1 MDASREYKR
10 ALNRISTFK
19 GNLQKD
25 LEDIESQRMR
35 SIRSLREKKMN
46 FMEKAASVPKLRL
59 SLPGQTNEVSKNI
72 PVVTKRPSL
81 DDLAESVLWDG
92 RLAKERLSA
101 STTCQV
107 TQDCHLTKFQRAT
120 LPNSPL
126 ARRRQSEIQQHK
138 TKLALNRHHSLPVF
152 IATAEKDHYDPGR
165 NVDQHDNTVSFKA
178 NPRVP
183 TPFLPPGTK
192 LCPSS
197 PCQRWQRNSLC
208 PTDQQQSVSVPC
220 SPRFGRRRAETWN
233 PEPSQERKDTFA
245 ELSLAAR
252 KMRSLSLDDEAIPAA
267 GREVR
272 LHHILFL
279 FVLNQWIVGF
289 YAF

>member
-19 GNLQKD
+19 ENLQKD

-35 SIRSLREKKMN
+35 SIRSLKMK
-46 FMEKAASVPKLRL
+46 FMKKAALVPKLRF
-59 SLPGQTNEVSKNI
+59 SLPGQTKELSQNI
-72 PVVTKRPSL
+72 PVVTKRLSL

-107 TQDCHLTKFQRAT
+107 TQDCHLTKFPQRAT

-126 ARRRQSEIQQHK
+126 ARRRQSEIPQHK
-138 TKLALNRHHSLPVF
+138 TKLALNRYYSLPVF
-152 IATAEKDHYDPGR
+152 IATAEKDHYNSGG
-165 NVDQHDNTVSFKA
+165 NEDQHDNTAAFKT

-183 TPFLPPGTK
+183 TPFPPLGTQLP
-192 LCPSS
+192 PSS
-197 PCQRWQRNSLC
+197 PYQRWQRYSLC
-208 PTDQQQSVSVPC
+208 PTDQHQSVSLPS
-220 SPRFGRRRAETWN
+220 SPRFCRRRAETWN
-233 PEPSQERKDTFA
+233 PEPSQERKGTFA
-245 ELSLAAR
+245 ELSIAAR
-252 KMRSLSLDDEAIPAA
+252 KMRSMSLDDEALHAA
-267 GREVR
+267 GREER
-272 LHHILFL
+272 LYHILFL
-279 FVLNQWIVGF
+279 FLLNQWIVCF